1 MFMVDVFK
9 SAPGLLN
16 LFEFSFANFLFL
28 VYKKITPQYGVINL
42 QNLFT
47 NSPSD
52 DNHRRKSFDDSRSN
66 NRKGRNKYPVRF

>member
-1 MFMVDVFK
+1 MFTVDFFR
-9 SAPGLLN
+9 SAPGLPF
-16 LFEFSFANFLFL
+16 LFEISFANFQFL

-52 DNHRRKSFDDSRSN
+52 DNHRKKSFDDSPNNSRMDRS
-66 NRKGRNKYPVRF
+66 KFPARF